1 MTVERAPALEE
12 ERQPYG
18 TPGLGTRLVSLAALI
33 SVLLGAG
40 WLVVSLVSLFTD
52 SWIAPANLSPD
63 SDAVVN
69 LRVEMTRH
77 VAEVERAEAER
88 VRIDHQIA
96 AIDSSLA
103 RLAVLGD
110 NTRDMFLWGADVQG
124 QSASAIGRSVRNLRQ
139 QQRMLE
145 GLRDR
150 QRERTE
156 RTRQQ
161 LEEGIVGRREL
172 DAAEQAL
179 DQLELQITGNL
190 RAINEAELQ
199 LEQARLTSATL
210 RRTAE
215 GQPAQAGVIRGQMP
229 EVVNRQEAMMRIE
242 LEVIELQAERRGLEA
257 LRDTAQRNL
266 GRMREALGQI
276 EARPLWQATQRSV
289 DVAFVPYEQLE
300 GVRPG
305 DDVIQCTWGIFA
317 CHRVG
322 TIREI
327 IPGEVVT
334 PDPWGELARGR
345 FVILHLTDHQA
356 VQERI
361 LRVSPR

>member
-1 MTVERAPALEE
+1 MNTERAGLDQAEH
-12 ERQPYG
+12 YG
-18 TPGLGTRLVSLAALI
+18 SPGLGTRLLSLAALL
-33 SVLLGAG
+33 SVLGGVG
-40 WLVVSLVSLFTD
+40 WLVISLISLFTD

-63 SDAVVN
+63 NDAVVQLN
-69 LRVEMTRH
+69 VQVTRH
-77 VAEVERAEAER
+77 LAEVERAEAER

-96 AIDSSLA
+96 AIDTSLT
-103 RLAVLGD
+103 RLQQLGD
-110 NTRDMFLWGADVQG
+110 NTRDMFLWGADIQG
-124 QSASAIGRSVRNLRQ
+124 QSASAIERSLRNLRQ
-139 QQRMLE
+139 QQRMLT

-161 LEEGIVGRREL
+161 LAEGLVGRREL
-172 DAAEQAL
+172 DAAEVAL
-179 DQLELQITGNL
+179 DQLELQLTANL
-190 RAINEAELQ
+190 RAINEAQLQ
-199 LEQARLTSATL
+199 LEQARLTSTTL
-210 RRTAE
+210 RRGAA
-215 GQPAQAGVIRGQMP
+215 GQTAQAGPIQGQMP
-229 EVVNRQEAMMRIE
+229 EIVNRQESMMRIE
-242 LEVIELQAERRGLEA
+242 LEVIELQAERRGLVA
-257 LRDTAQRNL
+257 LRDVAERNL
-266 GRMREALGQI
+266 GRMREALEQI
-276 EARPLWQATQRSV
+276 HARPLWRATERSL

-305 DDVIQCTWGIFA
+305 DDVVQCTWGIFA

-322 TIREI
+322 TVREI

-345 FVILHLTDHQA
+345 FVVLHLTDNEA